1 MPRKPLYSIASDISV
16 TICLLRYIGNDMAS
30 SMLRGFLRIVV
41 LKALAEG
48 PKSGYALMKFIEERV
63 GSKPSPGSMYPLLDK
78 LKTEGL
84 VEAKG
89 VGRKT
94 EYKLTIEGKHK
105 LHAIDEKRT
114 ECLNN
119 FLDGMKM
126 MQTLTGEDMSF
137 PMAMVESMRRGEMP
151 FKEINPEW
159 DTMRNRLFMMM
170 KQGKLKKNA
179 PKVKKILA
187 KTEKELKRL

>member
-1 MPRKPLYSIASDISV
+1 
-16 TICLLRYIGNDMAS
+16 
-30 SMLRGFLRIVV
+30 
-41 LKALAEG
+41 
-48 PKSGYALMKFIEERV
+48 MKYVEERI

-84 VEAKG
+84 VVAKG

-94 EYKLTIEGKHK
+94 EYKLTTSGKKK
-105 LHAIDEKRT
+105 LRVIDEKRT

-126 MQTLTGEDMSF
+126 MQALTGENMSF
-137 PMAMVESMRRGEMP
+137 PMAMVESMRKGNLP

-170 KQGKLKKNA
+170 KQGDLKKKST
-179 PKVKKILA
+179 KVRKILA
-187 KTEKELKRL
+187 NAEKELKRL